1 MYAPDMH
8 ERTLEAVAAVLKD
21 ARRVLFV
28 TGAGISAD
36 SGLPTYR
43 GVSGLY
49 NDEHCED
56 GIPIEAALSGE
67 MFRINPGLTWKHI
80 ARIEEACRGARAN
93 RAHEVIAALEADGRE
108 VWVLTQNVD
117 GLHAR
122 AGSTRVI
129 DIHGDVSLLMCPVC
143 DYREQVTDFSHLD
156 LPPRCPQCRAV
167 IRPDVVLFGEMLDP
181 DKISTLQEQLARGFD
196 VVFSVGT
203 SSLFPYIQ
211 APMHEAQARG
221 TPTVEINPDTTG
233 LSSIVDHRLPMG
245 AAEAMQALYL
255 RCRSVDTARDG

>member
-1 MYAPDMH
+1 MVEA
-8 ERTLEAVAAVLKD
+8 TLEAVAAALRG

-43 GVSGLY
+43 GVAGLY

-67 MFRINPGLTWKHI
+67 MFDIDPSRTWKHI
-80 ARIEEACRGARAN
+80 ARIEQACRGATFN
-93 RAHEVIAALEADGRE
+93 RAHEVIAALEQGGRE

-122 AGSTRVI
+122 AGSSRII
-129 DIHGDVSLLMCPVC
+129 DIHGDVSRLFCPRC
-143 DYREQVTDFSHLD
+143 DWRAQVDSFEHLD
-156 LPPRCPQCRAV
+156 IPPPCPKCRAI
-167 IRPDVVLFGEMLDP
+167 IRPDVVLFGEMLSP
-181 DKISTLQEQLARGFD
+181 AKVATLETLMSDGFD
-196 VVFSVGT
+196 LVFSVGT

-211 APMHEAQARG
+211 APVQQARARG
-221 TPTVEINPDTTG
+221 TPTVEINPEVTTV
-233 LSSIVDHRLPMG
+233 SSIVEHRVPLG
-245 AAEAMQALYL
+245 AAEAMHALYVKL
-255 RCRSVDTARDG
+255 GRADTGSDV